1 MAAATIIAS
10 PAARLRNRLAC
21 LRRALDEFAVEG
33 IKTTIPLLRKI
44 VSHSAFLA
52 GEVDT
57 TFIERTWAP

>member
-1 MAAATIIAS
+1 LIVHRDSRAEA
-10 PAARLRNRLAC
+10 LAC